1 MVCAIGGLVYQVQG
15 SGFRVWAFGFRLR
28 LLGLV
33 WCVGFWVLGSWWSV
47 WGLGLSVVL
56 LGFRV

>member
-15 SGFRVWAFGFRLR
+15 SGFRGWAFGFRLR

-33 WCVGFWVLGSWWSV
+33 WCGVFGVGI
-47 WGLGLSVVL
+47 VV
-56 LGFRV
+56 